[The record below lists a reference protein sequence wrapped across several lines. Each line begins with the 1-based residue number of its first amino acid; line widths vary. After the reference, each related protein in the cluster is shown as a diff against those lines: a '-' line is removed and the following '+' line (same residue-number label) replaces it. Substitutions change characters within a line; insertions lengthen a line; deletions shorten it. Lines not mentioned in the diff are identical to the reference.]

1 MKKLSALL
9 LVFVMMF
16 LLAACGDG
24 FESDP
29 DTTGG
34 HFAQVFKT
42 NIEKSIEDIAK
53 AIVDDN
59 MFGGHTGNIT
69 DVEEGALEG
78 FGDQEITGFEDG
90 VKIGSVYSGFPFVGY
105 VFDLSED
112 TDVEQFK
119 QTLKDNADL
128 SFNGHKDADQVVV
141 ENIDDKVVVIITPD
155 KIEEVEKEDASGNPV
170 ENEVPIYGAEVNDE
184 FE

>member
-1 MKKLSALL
+1 MKKLSAILL
-9 LVFVMMF
+9 IVVMMF
-16 LLAACGDG
+16 SLVACGDG

-34 HFAQVFKT
+34 HFAQVFKE
-42 NIEKSIEDIAK
+42 NIKKSIRDIAQS
-53 AIVDDN
+53 IVDDS
-59 MFGGHTGNIT
+59 MFGGHTGSIS
-69 DVEEGALEG
+69 DVKEGFLEG
-78 FGDQEITGFEDG
+78 FGDKEITGFEDG

-105 VFDLSED
+105 VFDLKD
-112 TDVEQFK
+112 NTDVDSFK
-119 QTLKDNADL
+119 QSLKDNADL
-128 SFNGHKDADQVVV
+128 GFNGHKDADQVVV

-170 ENEVPIYGAEVNDE
+170 ENEVPIYGAEFNDE